1 MHGLIYT
8 FILCAM
14 LVKPCAN
21 GYNIVGQQL
30 PALLDVP
37 CCVRLPTLFAQ
48 SLKLVNLLAPC
59 KRMHHCWELLRL
71 FALDGRTFSHNMEV
85 HIIIV
90 PTLTPG
96 CFSLVLAPPPKP
108 GKSPLGMRLISY
120 HTVDIACITLS
131 TIKMICPD
139 LFSEEIPCGLILVK
153 DHLS

>member
-59 KRMHHCWELLRL
+59 KRTQHCWELLGL
-71 FALDGRTFSHNMEV
+71 FASSFR
-85 HIIIV
+85 
-90 PTLTPG
+90 
-96 CFSLVLAPPPKP
+96 
-108 GKSPLGMRLISY
+108 
-120 HTVDIACITLS
+120 
-131 TIKMICPD
+131 
-139 LFSEEIPCGLILVK
+139 
-153 DHLS
+153 